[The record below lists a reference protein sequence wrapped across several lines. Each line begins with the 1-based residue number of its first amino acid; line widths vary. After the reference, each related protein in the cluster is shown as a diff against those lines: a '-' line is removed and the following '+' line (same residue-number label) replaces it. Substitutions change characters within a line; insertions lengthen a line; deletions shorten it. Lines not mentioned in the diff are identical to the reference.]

1 LKKRKLHGKITEE
14 VYKKEVDRITYRD
27 ENNKKG
33 KSKVKSNKKK
43 YIIIMIIFILIG
55 FILLLYINRYYLFG
69 REYVYVDNLY
79 NLKDPIQEKASGTK
93 KITIDGEN
101 VFISRLY
108 SYKIQA
114 RVIDTKQYIG
124 FDLLNKL
131 SPEDMGLAWDFMVE
145 DRNIDKIN
153 CYSHSNRLLNYR
165 IYDNS
170 WLESA
175 GGRERVNQRV
185 SNNHL
190 IPADK
195 TVKGKLLSIKKGEYV
210 ELEGYLV
217 TAYTTDSDSNIYWKS
232 SDTRTD
238 TGDGACEVIY
248 VTDVKWLKQK
258 K

>member
-1 LKKRKLHGKITEE
+1 MKKRKLHGKITEE

-27 ENNKKG
+27 ENNKKV

-93 KITIDGEN
+93 KITIDGESI
-101 VFISRLY
+101 FISRLY

-145 DRNIDKIN
+145 DRNIYKIGDLKEN
-153 CYSHSNRLLNYR
+153 SMEAIWNGEKRKKLKEKLLNSELSCKTKCDEANCQFNYC
-165 IYDNS
+165 YFK
-170 WLESA
+170 
-175 GGRERVNQRV
+175 QR
-185 SNNHL
+185 
-190 IPADK
+190 
-195 TVKGKLLSIKKGEYV
+195 GE
-210 ELEGYLV
+210 
-217 TAYTTDSDSNIYWKS
+217 
-232 SDTRTD
+232 
-238 TGDGACEVIY
+238 
-248 VTDVKWLKQK
+248 
-258 K
+258 

>member
-1 LKKRKLHGKITEE
+1 MTK
-14 VYKKEVDRITYRD
+14 
-27 ENNKKG
+27 
-33 KSKVKSNKKK
+33 
-43 YIIIMIIFILIG
+43 FIHQRFFKQFAQFTLT
-55 FILLLYINRYYLFG
+55 FVWVALFSSCI
-69 REYVYVDNLY
+69 DNHY
-79 NLKDPIQEKASGTK
+79 D
-93 KITIDGEN
+93 
-101 VFISRLY
+101 
-108 SYKIQA
+108 
-114 RVIDTKQYIG
+114 
-124 FDLLNKL
+124 
-131 SPEDMGLAWDFMVE
+131 
-145 DRNIDKIN
+145 IDKIN

-217 TAYTTDSDSNIYWKS
+217 TAYTTDSDSNIYWMS